1 MRHKEAKNPIIS
13 ELIAEQLK
21 NLSYLVENFFK
32 LRLQI
37 IIKSIFNNKFLRKD
51 SLCMEE
57 LKILNSAT
65 QLLESY
71 LKNIKN
77 ISEGLTPQEIT
88 LDELTGDFFLIRFLK
103 NVPQIIGADLKKYGP
118 FLIDDIAILPKKEVE
133 TLLKREAVILILSN

>member
-1 MRHKEAKNPIIS
+1 
-13 ELIAEQLK
+13 
-21 NLSYLVENFFK
+21 
-32 LRLQI
+32 
-37 IIKSIFNNKFLRKD
+37 
-51 SLCMEE
+51 MEE